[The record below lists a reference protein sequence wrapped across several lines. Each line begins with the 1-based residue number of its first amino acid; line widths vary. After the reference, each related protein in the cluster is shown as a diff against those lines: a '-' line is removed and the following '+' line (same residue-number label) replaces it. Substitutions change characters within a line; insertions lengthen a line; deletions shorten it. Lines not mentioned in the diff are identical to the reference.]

1 MMGAG
6 RERGFIS
13 LVGILILSVVSFFGL
28 AAFTINEKE
37 METTR
42 RFLNAVPLQM
52 EAQNGILAATDV
64 IDGDPAVRDKIQRAA
79 GAAVEIVQ
87 LQNPTGTIACT
98 VYAKQ
103 KADRIL
109 LLAVS
114 EKSDGRSRS
123 VAHLVKRDDH
133 FIIDHWEH

>member
-1 MMGAG
+1 M
-6 RERGFIS
+6 
-13 LVGILILSVVSFFGL
+13 VLSVVSFFGL

-37 METTR
+37 METTQ

-52 EAQNGILAATDV
+52 EAQNGILAAADF
-64 IDGDPAVRDKIQRAA
+64 IDGDSAARDKIQRAA
-79 GAAVEIVQ
+79 GAAVEIFQ
-87 LQNPTGTIACT
+87 LQNPSGEIACT

-103 KADRIL
+103 KADRIF

-114 EKSDGRSRS
+114 EKSDGRSRA
-123 VAHLVKRDDH
+123 VAHLVKRDDR